1 MAISLNIVFVDISLF
16 HITIQLQIE
25 KRIDVVLGIRTQGRK
40 IIGADGSTELVI
52 LLLLQHAVGHR
63 EGKEERSGLG
73 RRQGLQPFRHLS
85 VVHRDGHEGGPHRDG
100 VDQHLAPRVA
110 HQSQERRLW
119 DEPNSG
125 KKCT

>member
-1 MAISLNIVFVDISLF
+1 MGPALAV
-16 HITIQLQIE
+16 
-25 KRIDVVLGIRTQGRK
+25 
-40 IIGADGSTELVI
+40 

-125 KKCT
+125 KNALSPWPSFLTFITSVKSYL